1 VVKIVAQPSTVERP
15 KRTHPHA
22 DGENWAAGGE
32 NWAAGTARA
41 LLAQPWP
48 VGKGGVEAAARQ
60 VEKQTAAS

>member
-15 KRTHPHA
+15 KRTHPH
-22 DGENWAAGGE
+22 AGGE